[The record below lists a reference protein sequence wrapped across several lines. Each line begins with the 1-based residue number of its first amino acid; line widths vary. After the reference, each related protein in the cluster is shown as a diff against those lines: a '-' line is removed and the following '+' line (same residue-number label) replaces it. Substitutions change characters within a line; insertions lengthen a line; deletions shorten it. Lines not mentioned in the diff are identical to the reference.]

1 MNNII
6 TFFVLEFNKEKVM
19 KVRKNIA
26 ISDSGFLF
34 NPTTGDSYSVNPI
47 GQEILQLLQEEKSEE
62 EIMKHI
68 VSDYM
73 IDKNTV
79 EKDLY
84 DFLNM
89 LQNYKLIV

>member
-1 MNNII
+1 
-6 TFFVLEFNKEKVM
+6 M

-34 NPTTGDSYSVNPI
+34 NPSNGDSYSVNPI
-47 GQEILQLLQEEKSEE
+47 GQEIIQMLQEGKSEE
-62 EIMKHI
+62 EIMAQI
-68 VSDYM
+68 LEEYM
-73 IDKNTV
+73 IDKTTV

-89 LQNYKLIV
+89 LKSNKLTE

>member
-1 MNNII
+1 
-6 TFFVLEFNKEKVM
+6 M
-19 KVRKNIA
+19 KVRKNVA

-34 NPTTGDSYSVNPI
+34 NPSSGDSYSINPI
-47 GQEILQLLQEEKSEE
+47 GQEIIQLLQEEKSEQ
-62 EIMKHI
+62 EILDHI
-68 VSDYM
+68 LKEYM

-89 LQNYKLIV
+89 LKNYKLTE

>member
-1 MNNII
+1 
-6 TFFVLEFNKEKVM
+6 M

-34 NPTTGDSYSVNPI
+34 NPSTGDSYSVNPI
-47 GQEILQLLQEEKSEE
+47 GQEIIQLLEDEKTEEQ
-62 EIMKHI
+62 IMEFI
-68 VSDYM
+68 LDNYM
-73 IDKNTV
+73 IDKTTV

-89 LQNYKLIV
+89 LKNYKLTE

>member
-1 MNNII
+1 
-6 TFFVLEFNKEKVM
+6 M
-19 KVRKNIA
+19 KVRKNVA

-34 NPTTGDSYSVNPI
+34 NPSSGDSYSVNPI
-47 GQEILQLLQEEKSEE
+47 GQEIIQLLQEEKSES
-62 EIMKHI
+62 EIMDYILKE
-68 VSDYM
+68 YM

-89 LQNYKLIV
+89 LKNYKLTDDK

>member
-1 MNNII
+1 
-6 TFFVLEFNKEKVM
+6 M

-34 NPTTGDSYSVNPI
+34 NPSSGDSYSVNPI
-47 GQEILQLLQEEKSEE
+47 GQEIIQLLQEEKSEQ
-62 EIMKHI
+62 EIMDYILKE
-68 VSDYM
+68 YM

-89 LQNYKLIV
+89 LKNYKLTE

>member
-1 MNNII
+1 
-6 TFFVLEFNKEKVM
+6 M
-19 KVRKNIA
+19 KVRKNVA

-34 NPTTGDSYSVNPI
+34 NPSSGDSYSVNPI
-47 GQEILQLLQEEKSEE
+47 GQEIIQLLQEEKSEQ
-62 EIMKHI
+62 EILDHI
-68 VSDYM
+68 LKEYM

-89 LQNYKLIV
+89 LKNYKLTE

>member
-1 MNNII
+1 
-6 TFFVLEFNKEKVM
+6 M

-34 NPTTGDSYSVNPI
+34 NPSSGDSYSVNPI
-47 GQEILQLLQEEKSEE
+47 GQEIIELLHEEKTEE
-62 EIMKHI
+62 EIMEYI
-68 VSDYM
+68 LNEYM

-89 LQNYKLIV
+89 LKNYKLTE

>member
-1 MNNII
+1 
-6 TFFVLEFNKEKVM
+6 M

-47 GQEILQLLQEEKSEE
+47 GQEIIQLLQNDKSEE

-68 VSDYM
+68 LDGYM
-73 IDKNTV
+73 IDEATV

-84 DFLNM
+84 DFLSM
-89 LQNYKLIV
+89 LQNHKLIV

>member
-1 MNNII
+1 MYNR
-6 TFFVLEFNKEKVM
+6 FCKSCERKKLSDM
-19 KVRKNIA
+19 KIKKNIA

-34 NPTTGDSYSVNPI
+34 NPSTGDSYSVNPI
-47 GQEILQLLQEEKSEE
+47 GQEIIKLLEEGKSEE
-62 EIMKHI
+62 EIMNQI
-68 VSDYM
+68 NDEYM

-89 LQNYKLIV
+89 LKNYKLTE